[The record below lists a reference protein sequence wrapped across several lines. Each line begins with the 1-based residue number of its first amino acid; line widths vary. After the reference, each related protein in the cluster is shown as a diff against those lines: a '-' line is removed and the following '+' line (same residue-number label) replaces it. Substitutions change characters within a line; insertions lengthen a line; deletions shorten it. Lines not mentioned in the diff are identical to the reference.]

1 MQNNEA
7 WVLGSLNTDVRQ
19 ITDLDKSPSERQL
32 SRVVSR
38 DLRCKQTPKVRTLV
52 SPTCTNFE
60 SLFTR
65 FLLARKCP
73 GIHNPDYG
81 RVWAGFLWV
90 LGVWGKEPE
99 LFSLQSLFG
108 IEVQYF

>member
-1 MQNNEA
+1 MFGR
-7 WVLGSLNTDVRQ
+7 LQ
-19 ITDLDKSPSERQL
+19 ISDKSPSERQL
-32 SRVVSR
+32 SRAVLR

-73 GIHNPDYG
+73 GIHDPDYG
-81 RVWAGFLWV
+81 WVWAGFLWV
-90 LGVWGKEPE
+90 WGVWGKEPE

-108 IEVQYF
+108 IEVQFF